1 MSYWIEV
8 LCNLD
13 SFITLLLFPNICL
26 VLVLLIGALI
36 YSDDII
42 NNPEEI
48 LEWIAKHKKA
58 ITWYVATLII
68 FIILSILIPNAEY
81 LRGLNE

>member
-1 MSYWIEV
+1 MSYLFEI
-8 LCNLD
+8 LCNLN
-13 SFITLLLFPNICL
+13 SFITLLLIPNICL
-26 VLVLLIGALI
+26 ILALIVGLII

-42 NNPEEI
+42 DNPKK
-48 LEWIAKHKKA
+48 LTNWIVRHKKA